1 MLWKTSCVPVLGR
14 GAPFLARVPS
24 TATTPALLPAH
35 SLQPVEAIPAEM
47 RGHMLGAIVD
57 GMQAGRPGVVQKA
70 ASAAFYH
77 SLDFVE

>member
-1 MLWKTSCVPVLGR
+1 
-14 GAPFLARVPS
+14 
-24 TATTPALLPAH
+24 
-35 SLQPVEAIPAEM
+35 LQPVEAIPAEM

-57 GMQAGRPGVVQKA
+57 GMQAGKPGVVQKA